1 MKVTHEAVRVT
12 VVTKNLLDGQCEV
25 FGTISENRL
34 CSAVT
39 ILPDPLQNVDCRPGV
54 LGRCDADG
62 DGDVLRGS
70 VC

>member
-34 CSAVT
+34 SPGPT
-39 ILPDPLQNVDCRPGV
+39 SNVDCRPGV
-54 LGRCDADG
+54 LGRCDTDG
-62 DGDVLRGS
+62 DGDVLMGGVR
-70 VC
+70 